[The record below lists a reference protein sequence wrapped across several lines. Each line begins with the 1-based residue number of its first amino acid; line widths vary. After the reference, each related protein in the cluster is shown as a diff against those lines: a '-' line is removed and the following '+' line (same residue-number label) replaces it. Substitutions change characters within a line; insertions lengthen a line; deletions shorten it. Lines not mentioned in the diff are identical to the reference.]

1 MGAWG
6 YYNFDNDTAADFA
19 EDFKAEPS
27 AGVLEQAL
35 AAVQESAGDYLDA
48 DLASEALAA
57 AEIVAAI
64 LGRPARNF
72 PNDLLSIIPRL
83 DLSHV
88 EPLRQ
93 PAQQAVRTIL
103 SADSELRELW
113 EDSDEFENWEGLQ
126 RQLLKR
132 LDKPTV
138 A

>member
-27 AGVLEQAL
+27 AGVLEQVL
-35 AAVQESAGDYLDA
+35 AAVQQAADDYLDA
-48 DLASEALAA
+48 EVASEALAA

-72 PNDLLSIIPRL
+72 PNDLLGIIPRL

-88 EPLRQ
+88 EPLRK
-93 PAQQAVRTIL
+93 PAQQAVRAIIGPE
-103 SADSELRELW
+103 SELRELW

-132 LDKPTV
+132 LDKPG

>member
-1 MGAWG
+1 MAAWG

-35 AAVQESAGDYLDA
+35 AAVQEADGEYLDA
-48 DLASEALAA
+48 DIASEALAA

-64 LGRPARNF
+64 LGKPARIF
-72 PNDLLSIIPRL
+72 PNDLLGVIPGL
-83 DLSHV
+83 NLSHV
-88 EPLRQ
+88 EPLRK
-93 PAQQAVRTIL
+93 PAQEAVRTIL
-103 SADSELRELW
+103 GPESELREFW

-132 LDKPTV
+132 LDKPG

>member
-27 AGVLEQAL
+27 AGVLELAL
-35 AAVQESAGDYLDA
+35 AATVDSEDYLDA
-48 DLASEALAA
+48 DVANEALAA

-64 LGRPARNF
+64 LGKPARNF
-72 PNDLLSIIPRL
+72 PADLLGIIPRL
-83 DLSHV
+83 DLSHI
-88 EPLRQ
+88 EPLRK
-93 PAQQAVRTIL
+93 PAQQAVRAVL
-103 SADSELRELW
+103 GSDSELRELW
-113 EDSDEFENWEGLQ
+113 EDSDEFENWEDLQ

-132 LDKPTV
+132 LDKPG

>member
-19 EDFKAEPS
+19 ENFKAEPS
-27 AGVLEQAL
+27 ADVLEQAL
-35 AAVQESAGDYLDA
+35 AATTAPEDDYLDA
-48 DLASEALAA
+48 DVASEALAA

-64 LGRPARNF
+64 LGKPARNF
-72 PNDLLSIIPRL
+72 PNDLIYIIPRL

-88 EPLRQ
+88 EPLRK
-93 PAQQAVRTIL
+93 PAQQAVR
-103 SADSELRELW
+103 AVMGDESELRELW

-132 LDKPTV
+132 LDKPG